1 VNAPPVP
8 DTRPSPPV
16 DPLTAD
22 APLGLAALLEMF
34 TREETV
40 TVAPSA
46 RRVLRSSGAR
56 LHGWTRE
63 WLRRATLWGAG
74 PGGAWRAW

>member
-1 VNAPPVP
+1 MNAPPAL
-8 DTRPSPPV
+8 DDRPSSPV

-22 APLGLAALLEMF
+22 AAPELAALLEMF

-46 RRVLRSSGAR
+46 RRVLRTAGAR
-56 LHGWTRE
+56 LHAWTQE
-63 WLRRATLWGAG
+63 WLRRATAWGAG
-74 PGGAWRAW
+74 PEGAWRAW